1 MPPQWTDLILTTDI
15 PDIEFDI
22 LVGHA
27 LDVESDCGDSGDILV
42 EFQFIQNGLNHQLSV
57 CNVNGV
63 AGGSSPLT
71 GLSGSVETEHEDAH
85 LLGSEDLAH

>member
-27 LDVESDCGDSGDILV
+27 LDVESDGGDRGDILV

-57 CNVNGV
+57 CNVT
-63 AGGSSPLT
+63 GGSSSLT
-71 GLSGSVETEHEDAH
+71 GLSGSVETEHENAH